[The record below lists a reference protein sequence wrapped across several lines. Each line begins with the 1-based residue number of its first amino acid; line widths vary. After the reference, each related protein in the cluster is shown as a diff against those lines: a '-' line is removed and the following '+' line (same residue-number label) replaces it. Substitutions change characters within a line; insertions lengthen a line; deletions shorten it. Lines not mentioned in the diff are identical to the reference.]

1 VPRFGLRRARR
12 PLDRE
17 GDRVAIDASEQATS
31 DQGADADRRVNVWL
45 TPQFWWRVA
54 IVVVVGWGLI
64 AAERRLA
71 YFTTQSNV
79 IVFAYYAAALYWMVR
94 RATTAPPAP
103 RLRGGVTV
111 WILTTMIVSH
121 VLLNHFENPIPGL
134 FVDDQREL
142 LDNRALFAVH
152 YVVPVMVLADWVA
165 FGPHRVIRW
174 RDIGWWVL
182 YPFAYG
188 MIFLWRALA
197 LPEVPDR
204 FPYPFL
210 HTDELGVL
218 GAFVAMLEVLAY
230 ITVLSVLVVL
240 ADRLAG
246 WIGLRL
252 RPEPTAVD
260 RP

>member
-1 VPRFGLRRARR
+1 M
-12 PLDRE
+12 
-17 GDRVAIDASEQATS
+17 AIEASEQAMS
-31 DQGADADRRVNVWL
+31 DPGTREERRVNVWA

-54 IVVVVGWGLI
+54 IVVVVLWGLI

-79 IVFAYYAAALYWMVR
+79 IVFGYYAAALYWMVR
-94 RATTAPPAP
+94 RATTATPAP

-121 VLLNHFENPIPGL
+121 VLLNDLANPIPGL
-134 FVDDQREL
+134 FVEDPREQL
-142 LDNRALFAVH
+142 SERALFAVH
-152 YVVPVMVLADWVA
+152 YVVPVMVLVDWVL
-165 FGPHRVIRW
+165 FGPHRVVRW

-210 HTDELGVL
+210 DTDELGAL
-218 GAFVAMLEVLAY
+218 GSFVAMLEVLVY
-230 ITVLSVLVVL
+230 ISVLSALVIL
-240 ADRLAG
+240 LDRLAWWVG
-246 WIGLRL
+246 RRVGGGRAD
-252 RPEPTAVD
+252 RVD
-260 RP
+260 ET

>member
-1 VPRFGLRRARR
+1 VN
-12 PLDRE
+12 
-17 GDRVAIDASEQATS
+17 RVAIDASEQATS
-31 DQGADADRRVNVWL
+31 DAEAGEDRPVNVWR
-45 TPQFWWRVA
+45 TPHFWWRAA
-54 IVVVVGWGLI
+54 IVVVVLWGLI

-79 IVFAYYAAALYWMVR
+79 IVFGYYAAALYWMVR

-134 FVDDQREL
+134 FVDDARDQL
-142 LDNRALFAVH
+142 ANRALFAVH
-152 YVVPVMVLADWVA
+152 YVVPVMVLVDWVA
-165 FGPHRVIRW
+165 FGPHRVVRW

-188 MIFLWRALA
+188 MVFLWRALA

-210 HTDELGVL
+210 DTDELGAL
-218 GAFVAMLEVLAY
+218 GAFVAMLEVLVY
-230 ITVLSVLVVL
+230 ISVLSGLVVL
-240 ADRLAG
+240 LDRLAAWVG
-246 WIGLRL
+246 ARFRRRDALADGPR
-252 RPEPTAVD
+252 AVS
-260 RP
+260 R

>member
-1 VPRFGLRRARR
+1 M
-12 PLDRE
+12 
-17 GDRVAIDASEQATS
+17 AIEASEQATS
-31 DQGADADRRVNVWL
+31 DPETREERRVNVWA
-45 TPQFWWRVA
+45 TPHFWWRVA
-54 IVVVVGWGLI
+54 IVVVVLWGLI

-79 IVFAYYAAALYWMVR
+79 IVFGYYAAALYWMVR

-121 VLLNHFENPIPGL
+121 VLLNDLANPIPGL
-134 FVDDQREL
+134 FVEDPREQL
-142 LDNRALFAVH
+142 SERALFAVH
-152 YVVPVMVLADWVA
+152 YVVPVMVLVDWVL
-165 FGPHRVIRW
+165 FGPHRVVRW

-210 HTDELGVL
+210 DTDELGAL
-218 GAFVAMLEVLAY
+218 GSFVAMLEVLVY
-230 ITVLSVLVVL
+230 ISVLSALVIL
-240 ADRLAG
+240 LDRLAWWVG
-246 WIGLRL
+246 RRVGHGRTD
-252 RPEPTAVD
+252 RVD
-260 RP
+260 ET

>member
-1 VPRFGLRRARR
+1 MAVVAAEQSV
-12 PLDRE
+12 DR
-17 GDRVAIDASEQATS
+17 DVAE
-31 DQGADADRRVNVWL
+31 RRVNVWM
-45 TPQFWWRVA
+45 TPQFWWRVL
-54 IVVVVGWGLI
+54 IVVVVLWGLV

-79 IVFAYYAAALYWMVR
+79 IVFGYYAGALYWMVR

-121 VLLNHFENPIPGL
+121 VLLNHLENPLPGL
-134 FVDDQREL
+134 VVADPADQL
-142 LDNRALFAVH
+142 ANRALFAVH
-152 YVVPVMVLADWVA
+152 YVVPVMVLLDWIA
-165 FGPHRVIRW
+165 FGPHRVVRW

-210 HTDELGVL
+210 DTDAL
-218 GAFVAMLEVLAY
+218 GALGSFVAMLEVLAY
-230 ITVLSVLVVL
+230 IAVLSVIVILL
-240 ADRLAG
+240 DRLAAAVV
-246 WIGLRL
+246 GLVRDRGRAR
-252 RPEPTAVD
+252 RPA
-260 RP
+260 

>member
-1 VPRFGLRRARR
+1 MV
-12 PLDRE
+12 
-17 GDRVAIDASEQATS
+17 IDASDEAAS
-31 DQGADADRRVNVWL
+31 DAVRPAVRPVNVWL
-45 TPQFWWRVA
+45 TPHFWWRAA
-54 IVVVVGWGLI
+54 IVVVVLWGI
-64 AAERRLA
+64 VASERRMA
-71 YFTTQSNV
+71 YFTTQINV

-111 WILTTMIVSH
+111 WMLTTMVVVH
-121 VLLNHFENPIPGL
+121 VLLNDFESPIPGL
-134 FVDDQREL
+134 FVDDPRDL
-142 LDNRALFAVH
+142 LANRALFALH
-152 YVVPVMVLADWVA
+152 YVAPLMVLVDWVA
-165 FGPHRVIRW
+165 FGPHRVVRW
-174 RDIGWWVL
+174 RDIGWWIL

-240 ADRLAG
+240 LDRLAG
-246 WIGLRL
+246 WVGRRL
-252 RPEPTAVD
+252 RPEPAAVD
-260 RP
+260 GS

>member
-1 VPRFGLRRARR
+1 M
-12 PLDRE
+12 
-17 GDRVAIDASEQATS
+17 AIDASEQAAS
-31 DQGADADRRVNVWL
+31 GVEPEADRVVNVWVA
-45 TPQFWWRVA
+45 PQFWWRVV
-54 IVVVVGWGLI
+54 IVVVVLWGLI

-71 YFTTQSNV
+71 YFTTQTNV
-79 IVFAYYAAALYWMVR
+79 IVFGYYAAALYWMVR
-94 RATTAPPAP
+94 RASTAPPAP

-134 FVDDQREL
+134 FVDDPRDL
-142 LDNRALFAVH
+142 LANRALFAVH
-152 YVVPVMVLADWVA
+152 YVVPVMVLVDWVA
-165 FGPHRVIRW
+165 FGPHRVVRW

-210 HTDELGVL
+210 HTDDLGVL
-218 GAFVAMLEVLAY
+218 GALVAMVEVLVY
-230 ITVLSVLVVL
+230 ISALSALVIL
-240 ADRLAG
+240 LDRLAG
-246 WIGLRL
+246 WVGRRL
-252 RPEPTAVD
+252 RSRRAVAD
-260 RP
+260 SG

>member
-1 VPRFGLRRARR
+1 M
-12 PLDRE
+12 
-17 GDRVAIDASEQATS
+17 AIDASRQATTE
-31 DQGADADRRVNVWL
+31 ADAGAERPVNVWL
-45 TPQFWWRVA
+45 TPQLWWRVA
-54 IVVVVGWGLI
+54 IVVVVLWGLV

-79 IVFAYYAAALYWMVR
+79 IVFGYYAAALYWMAR

-121 VLLNHFENPIPGL
+121 VLLNHLENPIPGL
-134 FVDDQREL
+134 FVDDPRDQL
-142 LDNRALFAVH
+142 ANRALFAVH
-152 YVVPVMVLADWVA
+152 YVVPVMVLVDWVA
-165 FGPHRVIRW
+165 FGPHRVVRW
-174 RDIGWWVL
+174 RDIGVWLL

-210 HTDELGVL
+210 HTDDL
-218 GAFVAMLEVLAY
+218 GALGSFVAMLEVLGY
-230 ITVLSVLVVL
+230 IAVLSVLVIL
-240 ADRLAG
+240 LDRAAA
-246 WIGLRL
+246 WVTRRV
-252 RPEPTAVD
+252 RPEPAEVGRTAREPATVD
-260 RP
+260 RA